1 MVRNITSEWPPP
13 PSISISI
20 CSTEGL
26 LVGETEG
33 LLVGETEG
41 FLVGEAAIKGLLVG
55 EVAIQGRGHF

>member
-33 LLVGETEG
+33 LLVGE
-41 FLVGEAAIKGLLVG
+41 AAIKGLLVG
-55 EVAIQGRGHF
+55 EVAIEGRGHF